1 MGKKDQI
8 ENTPLHLFT
17 GRYLISLVNGT
28 TFNVLITGAFK
39 DSWIVRDDE
48 GIEGIIPFHAVV
60 TAAEVKESDKEEEM
74 HEEG

>member
-8 ENTPLHLFT
+8 ENTPLQLFT

-39 DSWIVRDDE
+39 D
-48 GIEGIIPFHAVV
+48 A
-60 TAAEVKESDKEEEM
+60 
-74 HEEG
+74 